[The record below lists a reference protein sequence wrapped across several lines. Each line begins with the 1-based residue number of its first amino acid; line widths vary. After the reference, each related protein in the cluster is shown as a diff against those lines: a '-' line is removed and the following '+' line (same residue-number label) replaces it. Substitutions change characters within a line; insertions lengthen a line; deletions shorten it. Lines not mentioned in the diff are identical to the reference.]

1 MKSKKKKVAGIV
13 IGQTIQVR
21 SNFAT
26 HMVNV
31 PKGWVVIMHDK
42 TREGDKFWHLLQCKF
57 IELVKK
63 QVNKR
68 VSRFELLIRKEI
80 AA

>member
-1 MKSKKKKVAGIV
+1 MKATVVK
-13 IGQTIQVR
+13 QTIQVR

-26 HMVNV
+26 SMVEI

-42 TREGDKFWHLLQCKF
+42 TREGDKFWHLLECKF

-68 VSRFELLIRKEI
+68 VSRFELLIRRKV